1 MAEWFKLLAIYT
13 TIDSQ
18 MNWKIFILK
27 KKKKA
32 LPDIKDS
39 WYHFL
44 LLFVSKQYHLR
55 SIQVNYLMDTR
66 FRHLGQGH
74 DTKISLKTMKIQSC
88 NSHTDLPNTSRSNK
102 SNSVT
107 TKDQIEADRGK
118 SVLRV
123 VVVLFFFFNRQS
135 VTQIPWKLPSKP
147 SL

>member
-1 MAEWFKLLAIYT
+1 
-13 TIDSQ
+13 
-18 MNWKIFILK
+18 
-27 KKKKA
+27 
-32 LPDIKDS
+32 
-39 WYHFL
+39 
-44 LLFVSKQYHLR
+44 
-55 SIQVNYLMDTR
+55 MDTR

-123 VVVLFFFFNRQS
+123 VVVLFFFL
-135 VTQIPWKLPSKP
+135 IG
-147 SL
+147 SLSHRSHENCQVNLHYNIGNHNTKKAQTNQALK